1 MFAATL
7 LAVAGVVGTGGE
19 GDGDVGVSVVELFG
33 VNSCGNGSNVASLYS
48 LSLYHAD
55 NNQHRKPLVVSSTLS
70 LSLLSPHQS
79 FVSPDHA
86 TCFSQIPL
94 ALVIAGAVAKGAS
107 PPWDPRVAPVGM
119 VRMEKGHWSRPP
131 EYRGRSHKP
140 PTP

>member
-7 LAVAGVVGTGGE
+7 LAVVGVVGIGGE

-33 VNSCGNGSNVASLYS
+33 VNSCGDGSNVASLYS

-70 LSLLSPHQS
+70 LLLLSPHQS
-79 FVSPDHA
+79 FLSVHRPD
-86 TCFSQIPL
+86 CFSPLSL

-107 PPWDPRVAPVGM
+107 PPWDPQALRL
-119 VRMEKGHWSRPP
+119 EW
-131 EYRGRSHKP
+131 
-140 PTP
+140 